1 MTSRRRFRLLAA
13 GLLAALLLP
22 LLALAAPSAIS
33 PAGAQGSG
41 AVVIM
46 GIDAEEGGPNGH
58 GPITSYE
65 QIVSAVM
72 GSVTNGNSGIAVMG
86 GGAGTNVESFWNQIS
101 TDLGI
106 PVTYFVG
113 ADAIANA
120 DIADFAIVVIS
131 SSIAQTS
138 SGGINDADN
147 DVLTSRAFELVD
159 LVNGGGGLIGFSQDG
174 LSTQYAYMGDF
185 GTFVGQGVPQF
196 SDITPT
202 PEGEAVGITSAAFDG
217 QCCWHDEFTEWPSF
231 LQVLATHT
239 STGEAIALG
248 GFDVAIP
255 TGCVLEPA
263 ALSIAVGDP
272 YTATARATEGGS
284 PAVGIPVVFEVIDG
298 PNAGLTGN
306 ATTDANGAATFSFT
320 SSATGVD
327 QVAAAFTDSQGRVR
341 NCNLVT
347 VEWVPAPPTTVTVAP
362 VTPVAQAARLTPAF
376 TG

>member
-1 MTSRRRFRLLAA
+1 MTPRKRFRLLAA

-22 LLALAAPSAIS
+22 LLALAAPNAIS

-46 GIDAEEGGPNGH
+46 GIDAEEGGADGH

-65 QIVSAVM
+65 QVVSAVQS
-72 GSVTNGNSGIAVMG
+72 SVTNGNTGIAVMG
-86 GGAGTNVESFWNQIS
+86 GGTGTDVEDFWNTIS
-101 TDLGI
+101 ADLGI

-120 DIADFAIVVIS
+120 DIADFAIVAIS
-131 SSIAQTS
+131 SSIFQTG
-138 SGGINDADN
+138 SGGINDEDN
-147 DVLTSRAFELVD
+147 DVLTARAFELVD

-174 LSTQYAYMGDF
+174 LATQYAYMGDF
-185 GTFVGQGVPQF
+185 GTFVGQGVPQY
-196 SDITPT
+196 DMITPT
-202 PEGEAVGITSAAFDG
+202 PEGEAVGITDAAFDG
-217 QCCWHDEFTEWPSF
+217 VCCWHDEFTEWPSF
-231 LQVLATHT
+231 LQVLATNEE
-239 STGEAIALG
+239 SGEVAALG
-248 GFDVAIP
+248 GFNVAIP

-263 ALSIAVGDP
+263 VLSIAVGDT
-272 YTATARATEGGS
+272 YTATARATEDGA
-284 PAVGIPVVFEVIDG
+284 PAVGIPVVFEVTEG

-306 ATTDANGAATFSFT
+306 ATTDATGAATFSFT
-320 SSATGVD
+320 STATGID
-327 QVAAAFTDSQGRVR
+327 TVAAAFTDSQQRVR

-347 VEWVPAPPTTVTVAP
+347 VEWVAAPATTTTVAP